1 MQLNF
6 LRELNFQ
13 MKKKITER
21 LILEINARLHYLQK
35 IGLGYLKLNRKSN
48 TLSGGESQRINIAKS
63 ISSSLVGSMYILDEP
78 SIGLHPKILKKL
90 IQILK
95 T

>member
-13 MKKKITER
+13 MKKK
-21 LILEINARLHYLQK
+21 LLKDLFAEINARLHYLQK
-35 IGLGYLKLNRKSN
+35 IGLGYLNLIENQY
-48 TLSGGESQRINIAKS
+48 TFGGESQRINMAKS

-78 SIGLHPKILKKL
+78 SISYIPKL
-90 IQILK
+90 
-95 T
+95 